1 MKLCRRR
8 PFEGFPGNDVMDAGV
23 HGVVDEIDVV
33 TYKEPISIEKKQ
45 LHSKVITK
53 IAARYRK
60 IWLTVVWAM
69 KVFN

>member
-1 MKLCRRR
+1 
-8 PFEGFPGNDVMDAGV
+8 MDAGV